1 MTATLRFT
9 SVFLSCLLLAAT
21 SSAKWKYFRAGNA
34 ADSEAIPRAG
44 FALMGGG
51 EHLEAGY
58 QFLCERANQGDF
70 LILRAN
76 TEDDYAQQVNKD
88 ISAICP
94 VNSMATIVFSDR

>member
-1 MTATLRFT
+1 
-9 SVFLSCLLLAAT
+9 
-21 SSAKWKYFRAGNA
+21 
-34 ADSEAIPRAG
+34 
-44 FALMGGG
+44 MGGG

-58 QFLCERANQGDF
+58 RFVCERANQGDF

-94 VNSMATIVFSDR
+94 VNSMATIVFSDREDSDDPKVVEIIQQMPWPAAKISIALVLTGHVEF